1 MAIIDFVKWDNY
13 ANEMVWKFPSQ
24 ELSTWTQLIINE
36 SQEAVV
42 VKEGVFDGP
51 FSAGRHTLETKNI
64 PGLTTL
70 IGIPFGG
77 NSPFTAEVWYFN
89 KSINLNIKWGTADPI
104 QIEDPKYKTLLP
116 VRAYGQYGIRVQDSK
131 RFLKYLIGTKAKH
144 TFDELRTQL
153 KGILTTKVKSIISS
167 SIFNSGV
174 SIFEISSH
182 LDRISKEINSHLS
195 ESLKTYGLEA
205 IDFSVESISVPE
217 DDLAVKSLK
226 SALAKK
232 AEMGIVGFT
241 YQQEKSFEV
250 LNSAAS
256 NDGAS
261 GAIINSGIGLG
272 VGLGVVSP
280 ITTTFKDVV
289 QNIDNK
295 IPSAAT
301 NVALNKEKLE
311 LIKEL
316 SNMAE
321 SGLLTRAEFEQ
332 EKSKILKG
340 ENG

>member
-1 MAIIDFVKWDNY
+1 MAIIDFVKWDNFS
-13 ANEMVWKFPSQ
+13 NEMVWKFPSQ
-24 ELSTWTQLIINE
+24 ELSTWTQLIVNE
-36 SQEAVV
+36 SQEVVV

-70 IGIPFGG
+70 IGLPFGG

-116 VRAYGQYGIRVQDSK
+116 VRAYGQYGIKVLDSK
-131 RFLKYLIGTKAKH
+131 KFLAYLIGTKAKY
-144 TFDELRTQL
+144 TFDELRVQL
-153 KGILTTKVKSIISS
+153 KGILITRVKSIISR
-167 SIFNSGV
+167 SIFESGV

-182 LDRISKEINSHLS
+182 LDRISNEINIYLN
-195 ESLKTYGLEA
+195 ETLETYGLEA
-205 IDFSVESISVPE
+205 VDLSVESISVPE

-256 NDGAS
+256 NEGAS

-280 ITTTFKDVV
+280 IATTIKDVF
-289 QNIDNK
+289 QNIEH
-295 IPSAAT
+295 ITPSPVT
-301 NVALNKEKLE
+301 NVVSTKEKLD

-316 SNMAE
+316 SIMVE
-321 SGLLTRAEFEQ
+321 SGLLTRTEFEQ

-340 ENG
+340 